1 MKKQPKEIK
10 KAFTIKEVIFLIFTT
25 CVVSLIMG
33 FSININN
40 NVVTNNEEQDEYLT
54 EFIENYNLIVE
65 NYYEDI
71 DKSAILTG
79 AVEGMIEALG
89 DTHSVTIDE
98 ESTTNFNI
106 RLKGSYSGLGVEIV
120 EDTEGNI
127 VVYNIISDSPAEKAG
142 IKEGDI
148 IKSIDDTV
156 FDTTKLLSEYVTN
169 SDEATFKIT
178 IIRDSIEQTLSVTRD
193 IVILKS
199 IYSELMT
206 KNNKKIGYIY
216 ISLFA
221 ANTADQFVQA
231 VNDLEKQNIDSLII
245 DVRDNSGGHLNSVV
259 EMLSCLLDK
268 TNIIYQI
275 ESKGEITKYKSTGSE
290 TKDYPIVVLQ
300 NENSASASE
309 LLSVALKEQYNATII
324 GNTSYGK
331 GTVQEL
337 ITLSNGLEYKFT
349 TKKWYTPLGNWID
362 SVGVVP
368 TIEVTLNEE
377 YKTNPSNETDNQ
389 LQTALEYLSK

>member
-127 VVYNIISDSPAEKAG
+127 VVYNIISDSPAEKAS